1 MILSSID
8 TGADF
13 MLLGILGAIFIGIL
27 AGVVAVVFVIRNIR
41 RNNALPE
48 EHLMATVQAIHT
60 GPMDK
65 GYRIR
70 FKTKDKI
77 VTLDVGSKHYFG
89 FMEGDRGELV
99 YRGYRF
105 ISFTKTSTARKND
118 APDFVREDK
127 TGPVVL
133 FYGEVPGMGIDI
145 HSTKR
150 IKVDT
155 DDMGRLCSLLE
166 EAGKDWFFVL
176 KGKDGKTLQAEEAQ
190 GDVRITSDSDGTD
203 HVSVI
208 GQETLLDILKTF
220 INNEK
225 NRRQP

>member
-48 EHLMATVQAIHT
+48 EHLMATVQAIHS

-77 VTLDVGSKHYFG
+77 VTLDVGRKRHSG

-99 YRGYRF
+99 YKGYKF
-105 ISFTKTSTARKND
+105 ISFSKTTETRKKD
-118 APDFVREDK
+118 VPDFVREDK

-133 FYGEVPGMGIDI
+133 FYGEVPGMDIDI

-155 DDMGRLCSLLE
+155 DDMRRLCSLLE
-166 EAGKDWFFVL
+166 EAGHDWFFVL
-176 KGKDGKTLQAEEAQ
+176 KGKDGKTLQAEAHD
-190 GDVRITSDSDGTD
+190 GRVRITSDVDGTD

-208 GQETLLDILKTF
+208 GQETLVDVSKTF
-220 INNEK
+220 INRETIG
-225 NRRQP
+225 RQP